1 MGADTR
7 VRPLILD
14 SEALSLL
21 ARPEPGSRRVMAAV
35 KAAARN
41 GRGPLVPAVV
51 LAEQYRSRSRVAAVN
66 SVLDRR
72 ELVVEVIDTDR
83 SLANYVGGVLSASG
97 ADSSDMVDAHCVA
110 VAVVHGG
117 GTILTS
123 DVGDVERLAAP
134 YHPGLPV
141 TAAQV

>member
-1 MGADTR
+1 MGEDPR

-21 ARPEPGSRRVMAAV
+21 AQPQPASRRVMAAV

-41 GRGPLVPAVV
+41 GRGPMVPAVV

-66 SVLDRR
+66 SVLDQR
-72 ELVVEVIDTDR
+72 ESVVEVVNTDR
-83 SLANYVGGVLSASG
+83 TLANYVGGVLSASG

-110 VAVVHGG
+110 VAVAEGG

-123 DVGDVERLAAP
+123 DVGDIERLAAP
-134 YHPGLPV
+134 YHPRIAV
-141 TAAQV
+141 TAAEV